1 MATSENGN
9 VLSSVAQSQAAL
21 AQSQAALAQ
30 VVATQ
35 SQATSGHGNVLSS
48 LAQALDTQATL
59 ARLAEKHSETATAQA
74 LWIQQ
79 NQCFIKHEQM
89 FC

>member
-1 MATSENGN
+1 MATSDNGN
-9 VLSSVAQSQAAL
+9 VLSSV

-48 LAQALDTQATL
+48 LARALDTQAAL
-59 ARLAEKHSETATAQA
+59 ARALDTQSRLAEKHSETATAQA